1 MAKLKY
7 QFTMFSEKHKPV
19 ACIVEAEGRLG
30 FYGGGKEYQEAIKK
44 ICLKRSWSRAD
55 LKKYGY
61 NKFAVMVADKQ

>member
-7 QFTMFSEKHKPV
+7 QFTMFSENYKPV

-44 ICLKRSWSRAD
+44 ICIKRGWTTKD